1 MEQKGAGTR
10 LGHARGREHAVQ
22 RPLVPAQ
29 WTEAFQALLH
39 PRGIAVVGASTDTE
53 KFAGRIV
60 PSLLACGYTG
70 SLYPVNPRYQAIDGL
85 PCYPSVRQVPMPCDL
100 VIVAVPAQHVVGVVK
115 EAAAHNVGAAI
126 ILSAGFDEVGGEGDL
141 RAAELRRLVAETGIR
156 IYGPNC
162 PGLWQIRDRLV
173 VTFSAQFDP
182 SDLRSGPVGLVSQGG
197 ALGRAV
203 LDAMETGL
211 GFSYWFSTGNEV
223 DLEASD
229 FIDFLAEDSET
240 TVIAA
245 ILEGWRDEGRLRQA
259 LEHCRRVSKPVVLL
273 KIGATPAG
281 AMAARNHTA
290 AKGGAVSGASMRSW
304 GCIPVEDLD
313 ELTDVARLFARYP
326 EPHPGGIGVCTFSG
340 GAGGLL
346 ADQAALAGAS
356 LPPLAATTAA
366 SLRSL
371 LPEIA
376 AVANP
381 TDLTTAVFQD
391 PDLVVRSLERM
402 ADDPNFGILLFPLPH
417 RHDHFDP
424 IVARALVDLVPRL
437 AKPLVVVAL
446 SPTFSSEEADAILRA
461 GAVPVI
467 SSARRAAHAAA
478 AWLAYGNSRLHR

>member
-1 MEQKGAGTR
+1 M
-10 LGHARGREHAVQ
+10 Q
-22 RPLVPAQ
+22 RPLVPVRS
-29 WTEAFQALLH
+29 TETFRSLLH
-39 PRGIAVVGASTDTE
+39 PRGIAVVGASTDSE

-70 SLYPVNPRYQAIDGL
+70 GLYPVNPRYQAIEGL
-85 PCYPSVRQVPMPCDL
+85 PCYPSVRQVPVPCDL
-100 VIVAVPAQHVVGVVK
+100 VIVAVPAQYVVGVVE
-115 EAAAHNVGAAI
+115 EAAARKVGAAI
-126 ILSAGFDEVGGEGDL
+126 ILSAGFDEVGGDGDL
-141 RAAELRRLVAETGIR
+141 RTAELRRVVAETGIR

-182 SDLRSGPVGLVSQGG
+182 AALLPGPVGLVSQGG

-203 LDAMETGL
+203 LDTMDTGL

-240 TVIAA
+240 TVVAA
-245 ILEGWRDEGRLRQA
+245 ILEGWRDESRLRQA
-259 LEHCRRVSKPVVLL
+259 LEHCSTVGKPVVLL
-273 KIGATPAG
+273 KIGATPGG

-290 AKGGAVSGASMRSW
+290 AKGGAVSGESMRSW

-313 ELTDVARLFARYP
+313 ELSDITRLFARYP
-326 EPHPGGIGVCTFSG
+326 EPGPGGIGVCTFSG

-346 ADQAALAGAS
+346 ADQAAVAGAP
-356 LPPLAATTAA
+356 LPPLAPSTTA

-391 PDLVVRSLERM
+391 PDLVGRSLRRM
-402 ADDPNFGILLFPLPH
+402 ADDPGIGMLLFPLPH
-417 RHDHFDP
+417 RHDQFDP
-424 IVARALVDLVPRL
+424 MIARALVDLVPRL
-437 AKPLVVVAL
+437 PKPLVVVAL
-446 SPTFSSEEADAILRA
+446 SPTFASEEANAILRE
-461 GAVPVI
+461 GKVPVI
-467 SSARRAAHAAA
+467 SSARRAARAAA
-478 AWLAYGNSRLHR
+478 AWLAYGSSRSHR